1 MKKKTSIRIVRLIL
15 LAVIVVCL
23 FLLVREHYLSGQHQ
37 LQQDSLRAKKLEETV
52 KEAEEN
58 AASEIWRP
66 KQMIEYRSGEDGLQA
81 YGTKSEAEPAP
92 VMLSKYKELYEDN
105 NDLAG
110 WLSIEGMRIDYPVM
124 QCEDDEYYL
133 HHDYYGADSKYGCLY
148 VRERADLEAGT
159 NFIIYGHNMRDGSM
173 FGDLDLYLK
182 ESFYKDHPVISFDT
196 LYEERSY
203 EIVAVFRSQV
213 YNADEDVFKY
223 YQFYQADTE
232 EEFEDFYSNIKELSL
247 YETGVEAQF
256 GDTFLTLSTCA
267 YHVKDGRLA
276 VVAKRV
282 A

>member
-1 MKKKTSIRIVRLIL
+1 MKKKTGIHIVRLIL
-15 LAVIVVCL
+15 LAVIAVCL
-23 FLLVREHYLSGQHQ
+23 LLLVREHYLSGQHQ
-37 LQQDSLRAKKLEETV
+37 LLQESLRAKKQEETV

-58 AASEIWRP
+58 AASEIRRP
-66 KQMIEYRSGEDGLQA
+66 KQLIEYRPGEDGLQA
-81 YGTKSEAEPAP
+81 YGTEGEAAPAP
-92 VMLSKYKELYEDN
+92 AMLSKYMELHEDN

-133 HHDYYGADSKYGCLY
+133 HHDFYGEDSKYGCLY
-148 VRERADLEAGT
+148 VRAQADLEAGT
-159 NFIIYGHNMRDGSM
+159 NFVIYGHNMKDGAM

-182 ESFYKDHPVISFDT
+182 ESFYKEHAIISFDT

-203 EIVAVFRSQV
+203 EIVAVFRSKV

-232 EEFEDFYSNIKELSL
+232 EEFEDFYSHIKELSL
-247 YETGVEAQF
+247 YDTGVEAQF

-276 VVAKRV
+276 VVAKRIV
-282 A
+282 